1 MEALSTTDHV
11 RERFYRAAKA
21 LATMKESR
29 HKRVAMAATILSAFG
44 EHDTGRLP
52 EDLQATFERLR
63 QIDVNK
69 LTSTTAKRL
78 AEEIFDFY
86 VALRGGI

>member
-52 EDLQATFERLR
+52 DAYSA
-63 QIDVNK
+63 DVNRDSADVNNPTSEAT
-69 LTSTTAKRL
+69 LTN
-78 AEEIFDFY
+78 
-86 VALRGGI
+86 